1 MITIAMM
8 IRIVD
13 CRAVR
18 VFEAYANKTP
28 RVLLIALVRMVFGSV
43 SVGSVSFS

>member
-1 MITIAMM
+1 M
-8 IRIVD
+8 IRIVV

-18 VFEAYANKTP
+18 VFERMANKTL
-28 RVLLIALVRMVFGSV
+28 RVLLIKLVRMVFGSV